1 MPEVVDDAVFTAVVE
16 ASATEV
22 FTAVVEASVFD
33 GAGTV
38 ANVVARPATLV
49 VVVGVVAESPGLA
62 PLAILSDAI
71 FWSPVVLR
79 DVADGVNFVVDP
91 AGEFPPS

>member
-1 MPEVVDDAVFTAVVE
+1 MFRSSARSGRFAVFA
-16 ASATEV
+16 AI
-22 FTAVVEASVFD
+22 VEASVFD

-38 ANVVARPATLV
+38 AKNVARPATLV

-62 PLAILSDAI
+62 PLAILSDVTVG
-71 FWSPVVLR
+71 SPVVLR

-91 AGEFPPS
+91 AGEFPPH